1 MQFIPAKLK
10 KKPFQT
16 WKETRESKGEEG
28 LSLPCRGIKLV
39 VEPA

>member
-1 MQFIPAKLK
+1 MQFIPAKLRK
-10 KKPFQT
+10 KLFQT
-16 WKETRESKGEEG
+16 WKESRESKSEEG